1 MTMSDTERDLESHSF
16 ILLGKTGAGKSSLCN
31 NIAKENKFK
40 VGDSFCSCTTETSSQ
55 TINF

>member
-1 MTMSDTERDLESHSF
+1 MSDTERDLESHSF